1 MQAPRI
7 NPRSTPVVV
16 IVAAVFA
23 AAPMLT
29 MVPHAAAQR
38 RADETPAELFK
49 LAVEAYR
56 TGDYEASIK
65 LFARLYEID
74 PNPFSLYNIGRCYE
88 ELGQLDRAAQFYQR
102 ALARG
107 GLPEDARVEAVERLT
122 AIEAQ
127 QSDSRERDRVE
138 AGHLAAK
145 LVINMARVRGFD
157 EARREDDAQRQT
169 TLKAPSPPPAQRS
182 TLTWVGVG
190 AAAAGVLALGAGTVF
205 ALSASEGLDEQE
217 TLRRD
222 FNALQDDAIAND
234 DPVQAA
240 RALETADDIN
250 TLADDVELNQ
260 ALSLTMFGAGSALLI
275 GGLVMIALDSPSD
288 SPEDQTPA
296 ATLRLTPNGVVLDG
310 RW

>member
-1 MQAPRI
+1 MSAPRM

-16 IVAAVFA
+16 IVAALFV

-29 MVPHAAAQR
+29 VVTDANAQR

-49 LAVEAYR
+49 LAVEAYQA
-56 TGDYEASIK
+56 GDYEASIK
-65 LFARLYEID
+65 LFARLYELD

-145 LVINMARVRGFD
+145 LVINMARVRGLD
-157 EARREDDAQRQT
+157 EARREDDAQRRAALQ
-169 TLKAPSPPPAQRS
+169 APTPPPARRG

-190 AAAAGVLALGAGTVF
+190 AAAAGVLALGAGTAF
-205 ALSASEGLDEQE
+205 ALGASEGLDEQE
-217 TLRRD
+217 ALRRD
-222 FNALQDDAIAND
+222 FDALQDDALAND

-250 TLADDVELNQ
+250 TLADDIELNQ

-275 GGLVMIALDSPSD
+275 GGLVMIVLDNPTA
-288 SPEDQTPA
+288 EAQAPA